1 MESGSGH
8 ELKLLSEDNEELF
21 SRDLVEKA
29 SKLSVRKGKRKE
41 IHTVKIKE
49 GQVVVYPSQGTPF
62 RLNAASAT
70 VGEVYTALKETFP
83 RHIRNLF
90 PEEVGQKSVQE
101 QLQREK
107 ELRLLAENEL
117 QREKELRLLAEK
129 ELQSERQLR
138 KLSSLSAASYASV
151 GAQVCRGQEDPTEI
165 ITNYIEPVD
174 TTTLQSLW
182 VRVFNEIPIPEAGG
196 GEPQLQHFMDQMVR
210 LITHQGPLKEF
221 NNSYILPLRPDIS
234 LVSSTD
240 NCVQWN
246 NLVMTGEIETNLQEK
261 LNHGLGQAVT
271 YGSRAL
277 LAQTARQFIFCILTS
292 VDEIMFVRITRE
304 EKMIART
311 NKMPLFPLVH
321 SLPFSFILIHIN
333 DFPLSLSLSL
343 SLSVSLLFTQGSSR
357 PTFPTEGFEI
367 LVRLLRSKPDKHGY
381 QLPSFPETLV
391 VGEHCLDLNSLLGLS
406 TSLVYKATMES
417 GTVVAVKCTP
427 QGNGQFQSELQ
438 ALQKLKGIEGVP
450 SLIGYG
456 ACLGLNYDA
465 LIMAPC
471 GLPLLQMIQ
480 SGDGFLPCE
489 QAYIFAVQVLGVLEE
504 AHQRGVMH
512 GDIRP
517 HNLVLA
523 NERMILVDWGLA
535 LLSEDVAE
543 IIVRGSGHFSPTG
556 LLLAEE
562 EQRAYTY
569 TMHDDLESLAYTI
582 AWMMNGMLPWQSS
595 SCTTRKA
602 LLKSRDSFQ
611 FPNAVQCFLD
621 EIRSLRGVSLTSEHY
636 DRLRGCF
643 ADEKQEEACEAI
655 LSSGRRKG
663 KKCGRV
669 RCHYHTTKPTAIECH
684 A

>member
-1 MESGSGH
+1 MQ
-8 ELKLLSEDNEELF
+8 
-21 SRDLVEKA
+21 
-29 SKLSVRKGKRKE
+29 
-41 IHTVKIKE
+41 I
-49 GQVVVYPSQGTPF
+49 GQ
-62 RLNAASAT
+62 
-70 VGEVYTALKETFP
+70 E
-83 RHIRNLF
+83 
-90 PEEVGQKSVQE
+90 SVQE

-107 ELRLLAENEL
+107 KLRLLAENEL
-117 QREKELRLLAEK
+117 QREKELRQWSENELQRIQK
-129 ELQSERQLR
+129 ELQIERQLR

-151 GAQVCRGQEDPTEI
+151 GAQVCCGQEDPTEI

-196 GEPQLQHFMDQMVR
+196 GEPQLQRFMDQMVR

-240 NCVQWN
+240 NYVQWN

-277 LAQTARQFIFCILTS
+277 LTQTARQFIFCILTS
-292 VDEIMFVRITRE
+292 VDEIMFIRITRE
-304 EKMIART
+304 EKMIERT
-311 NKMPLFPLVH
+311 NKMPLFPL
-321 SLPFSFILIHIN
+321 
-333 DFPLSLSLSL
+333 
-343 SLSVSLLFTQGSSR
+343 GSSR
-357 PTFPTEGFEI
+357 PTFPTEGFQI

-381 QLPSFPETLV
+381 QLPSFPDTLV

-543 IIVRGSGHFSPTG
+543 IIVWGSGHFSPTG

-595 SCTTRKA
+595 SYTTRKA

-621 EIRSLRGVSLTSEHY
+621 ETRYLRGVSLTSEHY

-655 LSSGRRKG
+655 LSSRRRKG